1 MQRPRG
7 CGIWK
12 PLEAQNGDPGDW
24 QSGSDCSTLPLPPP
38 GRTPGLVSPLPTLVL
53 QVLPPPPLLPRP
65 RPCLTVS
72 RQATLRNH
80 SPNGQ
85 WALPWQEIGSSL
97 VTPS

>member
-1 MQRPRG
+1 MVTLGTSSLEVTAAPCPYLLPGGLPR
-7 CGIWK
+7 
-12 PLEAQNGDPGDW
+12 
-24 QSGSDCSTLPLPPP
+24 
-38 GRTPGLVSPLPTLVL
+38 LVSPLPTLVL
-53 QVLPPPPLLPRP
+53 QVLPLPPLLPRP